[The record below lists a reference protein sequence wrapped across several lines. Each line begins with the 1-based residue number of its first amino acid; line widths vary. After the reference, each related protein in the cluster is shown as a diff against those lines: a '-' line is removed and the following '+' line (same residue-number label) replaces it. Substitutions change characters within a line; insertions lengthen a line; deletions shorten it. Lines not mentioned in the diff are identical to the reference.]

1 MRNLKLLHSHTL
13 VFALHV
19 FMLIGLEQLT
29 LCRLML
35 LILLLEV
42 AQLAVEL
49 VQCVFKVLNLCY
61 SVCCFVGR
69 ARNRVLILL
78 E

>member
-1 MRNLKLLHSHTL
+1 MRNLELLHFHAFIL
-13 VFALHV
+13 ALHV
-19 FMLIGLEQLT
+19 FMLIGLEELT

-42 AQLAVEL
+42 AQLAVKF
-49 VQCVFKVLNLCY
+49 VQSVFKVLNLCN

-69 ARNRVLILL
+69 ARN
-78 E
+78 